1 MKQLIDA
8 TCPECRGPLTAV
20 ADGGP
25 LEFRC
30 LVGHRYSPMS
40 LLHEHY
46 AAQER
51 ALWAAVVALEESRN
65 LVKAVSSY
73 TSSEAQPNLLRDA
86 ERKSEQAKRVRAVLE
101 DLRPYETG

>member
-25 LEFRC
+25 LEFQC

-51 ALWAAVVALEESRN
+51 GLWAAVVALEESRN

-73 TSSEAQPNLLRDA
+73 TSSEAQPNLQRDA
-86 ERKSEQAKRVRAVLE
+86 ERKSEQAKQVRAVLE
-101 DLRPYETG
+101 DLRPYDTG